1 MNTNERFVITISREL
16 GSGGHTVGQKLA
28 EKLGVRFC
36 DKEVI
41 QGLVKEFNLTPT
53 AIERMKGQKKNW
65 FADFVKYLS
74 PGKRAAEFSPEDGI
88 YGKEYN
94 PDVTTDDIFLAER
107 EILLGLAEESS
118 CVIAGRI
125 GFAVLK
131 DHPNKANF
139 FITASR
145 EHRIER
151 VMRKQGLDRA
161 IAEEVID
168 EVDKGRSNYVK
179 RYAGVDRYDARN
191 YDLVINMD
199 NLTEDEAVDLILKY
213 INSAACG
220 RHG

>member
-1 MNTNERFVITISREL
+1 MNTNERFVITVSREL

-53 AIERMKGQKKNW
+53 AIERMKGEKKNW
-65 FADFVKYLS
+65 FADFVKFLS
-74 PGKRAAEFSPEDGI
+74 PGQGAAVYSPEDGI

-125 GFAVLK
+125 GFSVLK
-131 DHPNKANF
+131 DHPNKVDI

-151 VMRKQGLDRA
+151 VMRKQCLERA
-161 IAEEVID
+161 VAEEVID
-168 EVDKGRSNYVK
+168 EVDKGRSNYVQ
-179 RYAGVDRYDARN
+179 RYACVDRYDARN

-199 NLTEDEAVDLILKY
+199 TLTEDEAVDLILKFLK
-213 INSAACG
+213 I
-220 RHG
+220 

>member
-1 MNTNERFVITISREL
+1 MNTNERFVITVSREL

-53 AIERMKGQKKNW
+53 AIERMKGEKKNW
-65 FADFVKYLS
+65 FADFVKFLS
-74 PGKRAAEFSPEDGI
+74 PGQGAAVYSPEDGI

-125 GFAVLK
+125 GFSVLK
-131 DHPNKANF
+131 DHPNKVDIF
-139 FITASR
+139 LTASR

-151 VMRKQGLDRA
+151 VMRKQCLDRA
-161 IAEEVID
+161 VAEEVID
-168 EVDKGRSNYVK
+168 EVDKGRSNYVQ
-179 RYAGVDRYDARN
+179 RYACLR
-191 YDLVINMD
+191 
-199 NLTEDEAVDLILKY
+199 
-213 INSAACG
+213 
-220 RHG
+220 

>member
-1 MNTNERFVITISREL
+1 MNTNERFVITVSREL
-16 GSGGHTVGQKLA
+16 GSGGHTVGLKLA

-53 AIERMKGQKKNW
+53 AIERMKGEKKNW
-65 FADFVKYLS
+65 FADFVKFLS
-74 PGKRAAEFSPEDGI
+74 PGQGAAVYSPEDGI

-125 GFAVLK
+125 GFSVLK
-131 DHPNKANF
+131 NHPNKVDI

-151 VMRKQGLDRA
+151 VMRKQCLERA
-161 IAEEVID
+161 VAEEVID
-168 EVDKGRSNYVK
+168 EVDKGRTNYVQ

-199 NLTEDEAVDLILKY
+199 TLTEDEAVDLILKF
-213 INSAACG
+213 IN
-220 RHG
+220 H

>member
-28 EKLGVRFC
+28 EKLGIRFC

-41 QGLVKEFNLTPT
+41 QGLVKQFNLTPT

-74 PGKRAAEFSPEDGI
+74 PGQGAAVFSPEDGV

-107 EILLGLAEESS
+107 EIILGLAEESS
-118 CVIAGRI
+118 CVITGRT
-125 GFAVLK
+125 GFFVLK
-131 DHPNKANF
+131 NFPNKVNIF
-139 FITASR
+139 LTASL

-151 VMRKQGLDRA
+151 VMRKQCLERSV
-161 IAEEVID
+161 AEDVIN
-168 EVDKGRSNYVK
+168 EVDKGRVNYVK

-191 YDLVINMD
+191 YDLVMNMD
-199 NLTEDEAVDLILKY
+199 ELSEDEAVDIILKF
-213 INSAACG
+213 IKK
-220 RHG
+220 

>member
-1 MNTNERFVITISREL
+1 MNTNERFVITVSREL
-16 GSGGHTVGQKLA
+16 GSGGHTVGLKLA

-53 AIERMKGQKKNW
+53 AIERMKGEKKNW
-65 FADFVKYLS
+65 FADFVKFLS
-74 PGKRAAEFSPEDGI
+74 PGQGAAVYSPEDGI

-131 DHPNKANF
+131 DHPNKVDIF
-139 FITASR
+139 MTASR

-151 VMRKQGLDRA
+151 VMRKQCLERA
-161 IAEEVID
+161 VAEEVID
-168 EVDKGRSNYVK
+168 EVDKGRTNYVK

-191 YDLVINMD
+191 YDLVLNMD
-199 NLTEDEAVDLILKY
+199 TLSEDEAVEIILKF
-213 INSAACG
+213 IKK
-220 RHG
+220 